1 MDVIVLDTKYKIKS
15 AIKWC

>member
-1 MDVIVLDTKYKIKS
+1 VLDTKYKIKS